1 MVEWLILQFFNSLH
15 DPGDEYVWLFVDALA
30 HWCEKLFWYIC
41 DKVLELL
48 LESILF
54 YLDSSQFLFQ
64 KRLRILHLTQLNELI
79 IIGTGKRQR
88 FPKPELLK
96 TLIEA
101 KIGFEVMDSQAACRT
116 YNILVGEGR
125 QVLLAL
131 IVEAT

>member
-1 MVEWLILQFFNSLH
+1 MKLQSDPHSGANTITGYGDGYIEINKIPYSHAVLLSSDGEIIEWAIKSFEDLSPADFTQMA
-15 DPGDEYVWLFVDALA
+15 AL
-30 HWCEKLFWYIC
+30 KP
-41 DKVLELL
+41 
-48 LESILF
+48 
-54 YLDSSQFLFQ
+54 
-64 KRLRILHLTQLNELI
+64 ELI

-96 TLIEA
+96 TLIET

-131 IVEAT
+131 IVEAA

>member
-1 MVEWLILQFFNSLH
+1 VKLQSDPHSGANTITGYGDGYIEINKTPYSHAVLLSSDGEILEWAVKSFDELSPADFTQMASLK
-15 DPGDEYVWLFVDALA
+15 P
-30 HWCEKLFWYIC
+30 
-41 DKVLELL
+41 
-48 LESILF
+48 
-54 YLDSSQFLFQ
+54 
-64 KRLRILHLTQLNELI
+64 ELI

-131 IVEAT
+131 IVEAA

>member
-1 MVEWLILQFFNSLH
+1 MKLQSDPHSGANTITGYGDGYIEINKIPYSHAVLLSSDGEILEWAVKSFEELNS
-15 DPGDEYVWLFVDALA
+15 VDFAQMTSL
-30 HWCEKLFWYIC
+30 KP
-41 DKVLELL
+41 
-48 LESILF
+48 
-54 YLDSSQFLFQ
+54 
-64 KRLRILHLTQLNELI
+64 ELI

-88 FPKPELLK
+88 FPRPELLR

-131 IVEAT
+131 IVEAV

>member
-1 MVEWLILQFFNSLH
+1 MKLQSDPHSGANTITGYGDGYVEINRTPYSHAVLLSSDGEILEWAVKSFDELSVGDFSQMAALKPELIL
-15 DPGDEYVWLFVDALA
+15 
-30 HWCEKLFWYIC
+30 
-41 DKVLELL
+41 
-48 LESILF
+48 
-54 YLDSSQFLFQ
+54 
-64 KRLRILHLTQLNELI
+64 
-79 IIGTGKRQR
+79 IGTGTRQR

-131 IVEAT
+131 IVEAL

>member
-1 MVEWLILQFFNSLH
+1 MKLQSDPHSGANTITGYGDGYVEINRTPYSNAVLLSSDGAIQEWAVPSFDELSATDFN
-15 DPGDEYVWLFVDALA
+15 EMAAL
-30 HWCEKLFWYIC
+30 KP
-41 DKVLELL
+41 
-48 LESILF
+48 
-54 YLDSSQFLFQ
+54 
-64 KRLRILHLTQLNELI
+64 ELI

-131 IVEAT
+131 IVEAI

>member
-1 MVEWLILQFFNSLH
+1 MKLQSDPHSGANTITGYGDGYIEINKIPYSHAVLLSSDGEILEWAVKSFEELSSSDFAQMTSLK
-15 DPGDEYVWLFVDALA
+15 P
-30 HWCEKLFWYIC
+30 
-41 DKVLELL
+41 
-48 LESILF
+48 
-54 YLDSSQFLFQ
+54 
-64 KRLRILHLTQLNELI
+64 ELI

-101 KIGFEVMDSQAACRT
+101 KLGFEIMDSQAACRT

-131 IVEAT
+131 IVEAV

>member
-1 MVEWLILQFFNSLH
+1 MKLQSDPHSGANTITGYGDGYIEINKIPYSHAVLLSSDGEILEWAIKSFEDLSPADFTQMA
-15 DPGDEYVWLFVDALA
+15 AL
-30 HWCEKLFWYIC
+30 KP
-41 DKVLELL
+41 
-48 LESILF
+48 
-54 YLDSSQFLFQ
+54 
-64 KRLRILHLTQLNELI
+64 ELI
-79 IIGTGKRQR
+79 IIGTGQRQR

-131 IVEAT
+131 IVEAA

>member
-1 MVEWLILQFFNSLH
+1 VKLQSDPHSGANTITGYGDGYIEINKIPYSHAVLLSSDGEILEWAVKSFDELSPADFTQMASLK
-15 DPGDEYVWLFVDALA
+15 P
-30 HWCEKLFWYIC
+30 
-41 DKVLELL
+41 
-48 LESILF
+48 
-54 YLDSSQFLFQ
+54 
-64 KRLRILHLTQLNELI
+64 ELI

-101 KIGFEVMDSQAACRT
+101 KLGFEVMDSQAACRT

-131 IVEAT
+131 IVEAI

>member
-1 MVEWLILQFFNSLH
+1 MKLQSDPHSEANTITGYGDGYIEINKIPYSHAVLLSSDGEILEWAVKSFEELSSSDFTQMASLK
-15 DPGDEYVWLFVDALA
+15 P
-30 HWCEKLFWYIC
+30 
-41 DKVLELL
+41 
-48 LESILF
+48 
-54 YLDSSQFLFQ
+54 
-64 KRLRILHLTQLNELI
+64 ELI

-101 KIGFEVMDSQAACRT
+101 KLGFEIMDSQAACRT

-131 IVEAT
+131 IVEAV

>member
-1 MVEWLILQFFNSLH
+1 VKLQSDPHSGANTITGYGDGYVEINKTPYSHAVLLSSDGEIQEWPVQSF
-15 DPGDEYVWLFVDALA
+15 DELSEADFSQMAAL
-30 HWCEKLFWYIC
+30 KP
-41 DKVLELL
+41 
-48 LESILF
+48 
-54 YLDSSQFLFQ
+54 
-64 KRLRILHLTQLNELI
+64 ELI

-131 IVEAT
+131 IVEAI